1 MWYAI
6 VYTASAETLEDTLLF
21 FDNDAQEF
29 FLDDV
34 EKFFKSQGHRGVEVG
49 FGKSSSV
56 EYTVYEL
63 REVATGVLQSN
74 SIEVEIAEQADDSG
88 H

>member
-1 MWYAI
+1 MKYDIRIA
-6 VYTASAETLEDTLLF
+6 TLWKHI
-21 FDNDAQEF
+21 

-34 EKFFKSQGHRGVEVG
+34 EKFFKSQRRDIEVE